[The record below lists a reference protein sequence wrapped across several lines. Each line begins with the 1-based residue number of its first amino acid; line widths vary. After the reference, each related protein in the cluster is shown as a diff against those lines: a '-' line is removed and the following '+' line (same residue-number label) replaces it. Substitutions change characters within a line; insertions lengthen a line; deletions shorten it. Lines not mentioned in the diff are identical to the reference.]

1 MRWGARFVKAL
12 AILIIFTGIGRAAVG
27 IGWPE
32 AVGRLAAER
41 SKAEMCVGLLKGH
54 GTNEEVARGRLAYG
68 MAKADF
74 DAVIAEL
81 TTALAEGAK
90 PKSLPSLEAS
100 LQRGASGLVTLCT
113 TVDGLLPATSGQK
126 SWLGDALKEG
136 IEQLIKP
143 LLEAVSTIYNDF
155 QKEKAMV
162 RATIQTQLEAARW
175 PEFAE
180 VKAVQ

>member
-1 MRWGARFVKAL
+1 MRWGARFVQAL
-12 AILIIFTGIGRAAVG
+12 AILMVFTGRGQAAAG
-27 IGWPE
+27 IGWPD
-32 AVGRLAAER
+32 AVGRLAGER
-41 SKAEMCVGLLKGH
+41 SKAEICVGLLKGH
-54 GTNEEVARGRLAYG
+54 GNNEEVARGRLAYG

-74 DAVIAEL
+74 DAVIAGL

-100 LQRGASGLVTLCT
+100 LRRGASDLVTLCK
-113 TVDGLLPATSGQK
+113 TVDGLLPAASGQK

-143 LLEAVSTIYNDF
+143 LLEAISTIYNNF
-155 QKEKAMV
+155 RSEKAMI

-175 PEFAE
+175 PEFDE
-180 VKAVQ
+180 VKAVR